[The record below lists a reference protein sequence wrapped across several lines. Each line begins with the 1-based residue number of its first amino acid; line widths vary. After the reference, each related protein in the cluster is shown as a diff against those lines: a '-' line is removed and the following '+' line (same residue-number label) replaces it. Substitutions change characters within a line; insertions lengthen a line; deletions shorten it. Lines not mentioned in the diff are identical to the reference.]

1 MSTIINLS
9 NGKFNARISSF
20 GAQLL
25 NFNDGETEYMW
36 QADEKVWGFTAPV
49 LFPLCG
55 GLHNGGFTYEGKKY
69 EMQRHGFARFKE
81 YEVEK
86 ATETKVCFLLKSDE
100 ETREQYPFDFEFR
113 VIFEIVANKLNIT
126 YSVIN
131 MTDRKMYFSFGG
143 HEGYATPE
151 GVEEYNVKFEID
163 KTLTRL
169 MLKNGFFDGNTEKI
183 ILENHRMELK
193 YSEFEKCTYI
203 FRNIDSESVVLE
215 HKNGKRKL
223 RIGFPGHESL
233 AIWTLPVRKY
243 ICIEPWCGISE
254 DENFNGDL
262 TQKDGVIELE
272 QFQSF
277 ERTHYIEAL

>member
-151 GVEEYNVKFEID
+151 GVEEYNVKFEND